1 MSKAV
6 FTLAICIA
14 DIPVKAAMVLNV
26 YVLYTLGDVTHI
38 EITLLVSNIP
48 MFRKDN
54 IFKKMFKLLIGN

>member
-14 DIPVKAAMVLNV
+14 DIPVTATMMLNILVLS
-26 YVLYTLGDVTHI
+26 TLEDVTHI

-48 MFRKDN
+48 MFSK
-54 IFKKMFKLLIGN
+54 IYYF